1 MSAPLIVTLVLTLMI
16 GGQQYERNMPMDS
29 GTECLSQVARVLN
42 EAARVHQKGDTAEIG
57 AGCVINPLES
67 NTKCND

>member
-29 GTECLSQVARVLN
+29 VNECLSQAARVLN
-42 EAARVHQKGDTAEIG
+42 EAARVQEKGETAEIG
-57 AGCVINPLES
+57 AGCVINLNPG
-67 NTKCND
+67 DPA

>member
-29 GTECLSQVARVLN
+29 VTECLSQAARVLN
-42 EAARVHQKGDTAEIG
+42 EAARVQEKGETAEIG
-57 AGCVINPLES
+57 AGCVINLNPG
-67 NTKCND
+67 DPA